1 MMHCHQPCGVRR
13 LDLSVCQSK
22 STSSNIDDQKM
33 IKSGRAWFHPHR
45 VDSPN
50 SRSDLQIC
58 TIEASRF
65 WIQLPPAATVKPGD
79 AEADCQIFAFTKMR
93 RQQQG
98 SHQYSKTGMSA

>member
-1 MMHCHQPCGVRR
+1 MDELG
-13 LDLSVCQSK
+13 L
-22 STSSNIDDQKM
+22 I
-33 IKSGRAWFHPHR
+33 PHR

-65 WIQLPPAATVKPGD
+65 GIHLPPAATVKPGD
-79 AEADCQIFAFTKMR
+79 AEADCQIFAFAKMR
-93 RQQQG
+93 RAVRQQHG